1 MADIDLDPNSRPAAG
16 ADDVSDNVWT
26 SEQVM
31 GDARWYWLREIGEPG
46 AAPWAAELR
55 YEGPVGDSIFCERST
70 LPIPSA
76 ERHHA
81 LEEVAKAVRMHVDQL
96 GRGPARRVMLPVVT
110 ALARLEEM
118 Q

>member
-31 GDARWYWLREIGEPG
+31 GDARWYWLREIGDPG
-46 AAPWAAELR
+46 EAPWPAELR

-81 LEEVAKAVRMHVDQL
+81 LEELAKAASAEHS
-96 GRGPARRVMLPVVT
+96 GHASSCGICA
-110 ALARLEEM
+110 ALARLEETT
-118 Q
+118 